1 MIFNQ
6 RATGHGASSLIK
18 NKWRRGFKDAKGS
31 AAIEFALVA
40 PIFALILAGS
50 VDLGLLLFARFQLE
64 AAVSDSASYAMVHT
78 DQVDSTSGD
87 DLAAKMATII
97 AGGTASGQTHASI
110 VVNNGARADYD
121 GTKIKLS
128 GQASQSNSCYCP
140 TGGAWSLNWGGVQSC
155 GTSCPG
161 GIFGGK
167 YVAIT
172 AKQAY
177 TPLFRSYGMVSDGFL
192 YASAVVQ
199 TK

>member
-1 MIFNQ
+1 M
-6 RATGHGASSLIK
+6 SSPVENRWCRLIEDA
-18 NKWRRGFKDAKGS
+18 RGI

-40 PIFALILAGS
+40 PLFALILAGS
-50 VDLGLLLFARFQLE
+50 LDLGLLLFSRFQLE

-78 DQVDSTSGD
+78 DQVDSTNGD

-97 AGGTASGQTHASI
+97 AGGIASSETHAEI
-110 VVNNGARADYD
+110 VVNNGAKADYD

-128 GQASQSNSCYCP
+128 GAASQSNSCYCP
-140 TGGAWSLNWGGVQSC
+140 TGGAWTLNWGGVRSC

-161 GIFGGK
+161 GTIGGK
-167 YVAIT
+167 YVVIT
-172 AKQAY
+172 VKQAY
-177 TPLFRSYGMVSDGFL
+177 APLFTSYGMVKDGFL